1 MLTLSEV
8 NSVSGEEGNFEV
20 SITQHPR
27 YVDVD
32 KCIACGLC
40 AEKCPK
46 KVSNEYDAGLIK
58 RKAIYVKYAQAV
70 PLKYAIDPEQCIY
83 LTKGKCR
90 ACEKLCPSGAI
101 NFDDKKKELT
111 LKVGSIILSQGS
123 ETFDPGTH
131 DTFGYGKNPNIV
143 TSLEFERILSASGP
157 YGGHM
162 VRPSD
167 EKEPKK
173 IAWLQCVGSRD
184 EHLDGRGYCSAV
196 CCTYAVKEAM
206 LAKEHSKDDLD
217 TAIFYID
224 IRTNGK
230 DFERY
235 YNRAKDEMGV
245 RFVKSR
251 ITGIT
256 PIDGTGM
263 NLIRYVD
270 EAGRKIEEEFDI
282 VVLSV
287 GLGATK
293 QGAGLAQKLGV
304 ELDRYDFA
312 ETGSFTPVQSS
323 KPGIYVCGTSQG
335 PKDIPSSVIDSS
347 AAAGVAGSKLS
358 EARWTLTKTEEVVE
372 ETDIRGEPTRTGVF
386 VCCCG
391 TNIAGTVNV
400 PDVVEFAKRLPGVAY
415 AEQNMFSCSQDT
427 QEKMSQVIKEQKLN
441 RVVVAACTPKTHEP
455 LFQETL
461 AKAGINKY
469 LFEMANIRNQCSWVH
484 RDDSELATEKAKD
497 LVRMAVAKVGLLEPL
512 TEPPLEINQAALV
525 IGGGIAGMEA
535 AKNLAS
541 QGYRTSLIEKTGNLG
556 GQARSIHETWR
567 GEDVQQYLAELIEE
581 ITSHE
586 KIDVFMDST
595 ITDVDGFVGNFKT
608 TVENNGKSTT
618 IEHGVTIVASGA
630 TELKPDLY
638 LYGKDPRVVTGLEL
652 QERLINNDPST
663 KEINS
668 AAFIQCVGSRIPER
682 PYCSKLCCTETIKSA
697 MKLKEINPRMNVFVL
712 YRDMRPY
719 GLREDLYR
727 EARSKGIAFIRY
739 DSNEEL
745 QVDTAQDS
753 LKINFT
759 HTVLRRRMEVRPE
772 LLVLATA
779 IIPEAENPLAQFYKI
794 SQNDDGFF
802 AEAHVKLRPVDFA
815 TDGVFVCGLAH
826 SPKPIDESITQAQAA
841 AARAVTLLSAK
852 TILVSG
858 TVAYVDPT
866 CCSGCGVCV
875 AVCPYSAPSLNKET
889 GKAEIQATLCK
900 GCGLCVSSCRS
911 GATHLKGFD
920 TSQILAMIQEAI

>member
-20 SITQHPR
+20 SVTQHPR
-27 YVDVD
+27 YVDLD

-46 KVSNEYDAGLIK
+46 KVLDEYDAGLVK

-101 NFDDKKKELT
+101 NFEDKKKELT

-131 DTFGYGKNPNIV
+131 DTYGYKTNPNIV
-143 TSLEFERILSASGP
+143 TSLEFERILSSSGP

-167 EKEPKK
+167 GKEPKK

-206 LAKEHSKDDLD
+206 LAKEHSKDNLD

-235 YNRAKDEMGV
+235 YNRSKDEMGV
-245 RFVKSR
+245 RFIKSR
-251 ITGIT
+251 VTSIT
-256 PIDGTGM
+256 PINESGM

-270 EAGRKIEEEFDI
+270 ETGKKIEEEFDI

-293 QGAGLAQKLGV
+293 QGSDLARRLGI
-304 ELDRYDFA
+304 ELNRYQFA
-312 ETGSFTPVQSS
+312 NTGSFNPVQSS
-323 KPGIYVCGTSQG
+323 RPGIYVCGTFQG

-358 EARWTLTKTEEVVE
+358 EARWSLTKTEEVVE
-372 ETDIRGEPTRTGVF
+372 ETDIRGEPTRIGVF

-391 TNIAGTVNV
+391 TNIAGTVDV
-400 PDVVEFAKRLPGVAY
+400 PAVVEFAQRLPGVAY
-415 AEQNMFSCSQDT
+415 VEQNMFSCSQDT
-427 QEKMSQVIKEQKLN
+427 QEKISQVIKEKKLN

-461 AKAGINKY
+461 TKAGINKY

-484 RDDSELATEKAKD
+484 RDNPELATEKAKD
-497 LVRMAVAKVGLLEPL
+497 LVRMAVGKVGLFEPL
-512 TEPPLEINQAALV
+512 TEPILEVNQAALV
-525 IGGGIAGMEA
+525 IGGGIAGMAA
-535 AKNLAS
+535 AKNLGD
-541 QGYRTSLIEKTGNLG
+541 QGYKTSLIEKTGYLG

-567 GEDVQQYLAELIEE
+567 GEDVQGYLTELTEE
-581 ITSHE
+581 INSHKNVE
-586 KIDVFMDST
+586 VYLNSL
-595 ITDVDGFVGNFKT
+595 ITGVEGFVGNFKT
-608 TVENNGKSTT
+608 TIESNGKSET
-618 IEHGVTIVASGA
+618 IEHGVTIVACGA

-638 LYGKDPRVVTGLEL
+638 LYGQDQRVKTGLEL
-652 QERLINNDPST
+652 QKQFIDNDPSL

-697 MKLKEINPRMNVFVL
+697 LKLKEINPRMNVFVL

-727 EARSKGIAFIRY
+727 EARSKGITFIRY
-739 DSNEEL
+739 DSEEEL
-745 QVDTAQDS
+745 QVDAANDS
-753 LKINFT
+753 LKVNFT
-759 HTVLRRRMEVRPE
+759 HTVLRRRMEIKPE

-779 IIPEAENPLAQFYKI
+779 IVPEAENPLARFYKI

-852 TILVSG
+852 TIPVSG
-858 TVAYVDPT
+858 TVAAVDQT
-866 CCSGCGVCV
+866 CCSGCGVCA
-875 AVCPYSAPSLNKET
+875 AVCPFSAPSMNEKT

-900 GCGLCVSSCRS
+900 GCGLCVASCRS
-911 GATHLKGFD
+911 GAIHLKGFD
-920 TSQILAMIQEAI
+920 TSQIMAMIQEAI